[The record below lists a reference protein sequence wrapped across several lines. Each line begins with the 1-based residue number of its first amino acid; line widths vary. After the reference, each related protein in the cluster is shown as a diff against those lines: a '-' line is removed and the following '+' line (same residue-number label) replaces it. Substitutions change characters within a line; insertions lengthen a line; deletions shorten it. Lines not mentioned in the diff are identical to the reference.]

1 MALEFKNI
9 AIGFLDGLGRFLIRF
24 FEETGR
30 LINLFITT
38 MRLMVKPPFRLNLL
52 SKQMEFVGVQS
63 TFIVALT
70 GTFTGMVF
78 ALQSSYAFK
87 LLNAEGMIAPAVG
100 LSLTRELAPVLTGL
114 MVTGRVGSAMAAELG
129 TMRVTE
135 QIDALFAMAIDP
147 IKYLVVPRVIAG
159 IIMVPLLTIL
169 FNFVGNVGSYIVG
182 VGILGLN
189 SERYINDIVYM
200 VDLPDLYHGVI
211 KAGFFGLLITL
222 IGCSRGFYS
231 AGGAEGVGRAATQAV
246 VIASVLILVSDYFL
260 TSVLVRIGFD

>member
-1 MALEFKNI
+1 MEVKGL
-9 AIGFLDGLGRFLIRF
+9 AISILDAVGRFSTRF

-30 LINLFITT
+30 LIVLLIATI
-38 MRLMVKPPFRLNLL
+38 RQMVKPPFRLKLL
-52 SKQMEFVGVQS
+52 FKQLEFVGVQS

-70 GTFTGMVF
+70 GLFTGMVF

-135 QIDALFAMAIDP
+135 QIDALFAMAVDP
-147 IKYLVVPRVIAG
+147 IRYLVVPRVIAG
-159 IIMVPLLTIL
+159 IIMLPLLTVL
-169 FNFVGNVGSYIVG
+169 FNFVGNVGSYFVG
-182 VGILGLN
+182 VTVLGLN
-189 SERYINDIVYM
+189 AERYISDIIYM
-200 VDLPDLYHGVI
+200 VDLPDLYHGLI
-211 KAGFFGLLITL
+211 KSGFFGLLITL
-222 IGCSRGFYS
+222 IGCSRGFYT

-246 VIASVLILVSDYFL
+246 VLASVLILVSDYFM
-260 TSVLVRIGFD
+260 TSVLVKIGFD

>member
-1 MALEFKNI
+1 MEVKGLTVNI
-9 AIGFLDGLGRFLIRF
+9 LTAVGRTLPRF
-24 FEETGR
+24 FEEAGK
-30 LINLFITT
+30 LIILLIKT
-38 MRLMVKPPFRLNLL
+38 MGLMVRPPFRLKLL
-52 SKQMEFVGVQS
+52 FKQMEFVGVQS

-87 LLNAEGMIAPAVG
+87 LLNAEALIAPAVG

-135 QIDALFAMAIDP
+135 QIDALFTMAVDP
-147 IKYLVVPRVIAG
+147 IKYLVVPRVLAG
-159 IIMVPLLTIL
+159 IIMVPLLAVL
-169 FNFVGNVGSYIVG
+169 FNFVGNLGSYFVG
-182 VGILGLN
+182 VTMLELN
-189 SERYINDIVYM
+189 PERYISDIIYM
-200 VDLPDLYHGVI
+200 VDLQDLYHGLI

-222 IGCSRGFYS
+222 IGCSRGFYTT
-231 AGGAEGVGRAATQAV
+231 GGAEGVGRAATQAV
-246 VIASVLILVSDYFL
+246 VLSSVLILVSDYFL